1 MAALDTEWHLSNAGE
16 QIVTNNGS
24 IKDKKD
30 ILKQA
35 LNTDLKEI
43 CCPVLNKEPSKEV
56 FSKVVLQI
64 QKIKN
69 VSAPKANEDSQA
81 APRMLKLSLT
91 DGDGYIQALEV
102 KHIGSLSHKTT
113 PPGTKILVT
122 NAKYLSGY
130 LLLSPECCTVLGGRV
145 PSLVEKWELA
155 KSTLPSQRRHSSE
168 DGPPP
173 WVHFG
178 AKIKTSIQDDNF
190 ASLSS
195 KAKESSKENPEFEQ
209 QRLEAIAEAST
220 GAVKKVFGGRV
231 KQNVQPVQ
239 NNQNRNNQRQRRDQ
253 VKGKG
258 KKLMDEE
265 DIMEKPLKPTNKVS
279 LFSFLE
285 DKLPVNETPQNARYS
300 FSDQSALDR
309 YRSNENYKQNTMQS
323 YQNNQKP
330 SARQSNQNTFKNHYQ
345 GNNEKSYPSYKEQS
359 RKYEN
364 TVPAKSN
371 DEKFYHSSSNQS
383 NATSI
388 KFYHSE
394 NSKQEV
400 SNNVKS
406 KSDTRQGNV
415 NNIKFYHSENTR
427 QAASNDSKSYHP
439 DSKQENSNNV
449 KFYHSENSRKGGQ
462 TNTKYSSS
470 YQQNTQNAYHQSYQH
485 NNYQQNSYQKN
496 SQNSYH
502 QNQNNHHQ
510 DSYQQQ
516 NQNNYKQNGQNAK
529 SLPTSTSSSSNEKM
543 TQGKVQQSSSAVG
556 NKVNSNE
563 VDAVTENLGKV
574 SLNSQFASRSL
585 RQHLNLS
592 SNKKNEVSAQS
603 TTQPAHNGDCFKIG
617 DVCLAKY
624 WEDGKF
630 YEATITAITDKT
642 FAVRFKGYGNI
653 EEILKTDCQP
663 LDNNRHY
670 NQQKRYNNRPY
681 SGPTE
686 FRKSA
691 KNYNS

>member
-1 MAALDTEWHLSNAGE
+1 
-16 QIVTNNGS
+16 
-24 IKDKKD
+24 
-30 ILKQA
+30 
-35 LNTDLKEI
+35 
-43 CCPVLNKEPSKEV
+43 
-56 FSKVVLQI
+56 
-64 QKIKN
+64 
-69 VSAPKANEDSQA
+69 
-81 APRMLKLSLT
+81 MLKLSLS
-91 DGDGYIQALEV
+91 DGEGYIQALEV
-102 KHIGSLSHKTT
+102 KHISSLSHKTT
-113 PPGTKILVT
+113 PPGTKILVS
-122 NAKYLSGY
+122 NAKYHSGY
-130 LLLSPECCTVLGGRV
+130 LLLSPECCTVLGGKV
-145 PSLVEKWELA
+145 PNLVEKWELA
-155 KSTLPSQRRHSSE
+155 KSTLPYKRRRSSE

-195 KAKESSKENPEFEQ
+195 KPKDSSKENPEFEQ

-239 NNQNRNNQRQRRDQ
+239 SNQNRNNQRQRRDQ
-253 VKGKG
+253 LKGKG
-258 KKLMDEE
+258 KKMMDEE

-285 DKLPVNETPQNARYS
+285 DKLPVNETPQNTRYS
-300 FSDQSALDR
+300 ISNQSPLDR
-309 YRSNENYKQNTMQS
+309 YRSSESHKANNMQS
-323 YQNNQKP
+323 YQNSNNQKA
-330 SARQSNQNTFKNHYQ
+330 SVRQSNQNTFRNT
-345 GNNEKSYPSYKEQS
+345 EKSYPGYKEQP

-364 TVPAKSN
+364 SVPAISN
-371 DEKFYHSSSNQS
+371 DNKFYQYSSNQN
-383 NATSI
+383 NANPI

-406 KSDTRQGNV
+406 PNDTRQGNV
-415 NNIKFYHSENTR
+415 NNTKFYYAESPKQT
-427 QAASNDSKSYHP
+427 ASNDYKSYP
-439 DSKQENSNNV
+439 DSQQGISNNV

-462 TNTKYSSS
+462 TNAKYNSNYQQGSQNAYNQS
-470 YQQNTQNAYHQSYQH
+470 YQQ

-496 SQNSYH
+496 SQNNYPH
-502 QNQNNHHQ
+502 NQSNFHKDN
-510 DSYQQQ
+510 YQQQ
-516 NQNNYKQNGQNAK
+516 NQNSYKQNGQSVK
-529 SLPTSTSSSSNEKM
+529 SVPSSTSSSSKEKIAES
-543 TQGKVQQSSSAVG
+543 KERQSSSNV
-556 NKVNSNE
+556 VNSYD
-563 VDAVTENLGKV
+563 VDAVTENLSKV

-592 SNKKNEVSAQS
+592 SNKKSEIAVQP
-603 TTQPAHNGDCFKIG
+603 TMQPAHSGDSYKIG
-617 DVCLAKY
+617 DICLAKY

-630 YEATITAITDKT
+630 YEAIITAITDKT

-670 NQQKRYNNRPY
+670 NQQKRTNRPY
-681 SGPTE
+681 SGSTE

-691 KNYNS
+691 KNYN